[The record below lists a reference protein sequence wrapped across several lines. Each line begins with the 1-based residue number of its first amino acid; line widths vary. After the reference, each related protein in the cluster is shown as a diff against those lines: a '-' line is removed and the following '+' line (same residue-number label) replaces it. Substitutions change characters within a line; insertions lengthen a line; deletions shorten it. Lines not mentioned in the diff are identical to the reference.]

1 MLQVFY
7 QGQKGDAICLWG
19 NCQGVTLY
27 DAHFAQDDECN
38 IPGTPAK
45 ETNIMPVAIECKPTH
60 IRIPMSHG
68 TKHVGDPGEHVEV
81 THDINKQ

>member
-1 MLQVFY
+1 M
-7 QGQKGDAICLWG
+7 
-19 NCQGVTLY
+19 Y

-45 ETNIMPVAIECKPTH
+45 ETNIMPVAIECKPAH
-60 IRIPMSHG
+60 IRISMSHG